1 MAIANIF
8 QKLRAQT
15 PALALT
21 GLLAASVPAFSGN
34 AEAQEPAHKATP
46 PATATLTAHNATE
59 PVFTRA
65 QFPFESAMP
74 DAKKN
79 NRIAFWIVL
88 PEGARITPEHAGVAL
103 VAQMDQLGIPAH
115 SFGRNSPSGSKMT
128 VNVFM
133 PDGSYYENPMTGTT
147 DFDLRSVLA
156 QLKTVAEQYQ
166 KLQSSN
172 QVALYPE
179 LGR

>member
-8 QKLRAQT
+8 QRLRAQT

-21 GLLAASVPAFSGN
+21 GLLAAAVPAFSGN
-34 AEAQEPAHKATP
+34 AEAQEPAHKPVPSSAVRL
-46 PATATLTAHNATE
+46 AAHHASE

-65 QFPFESAMP
+65 QFPFESAKP
-74 DAKKN
+74 DAKQH
-79 NRIAFWIVL
+79 NRVSFWIVL
-88 PEGARITPEHAGVAL
+88 PEGARITPEDAGAAL

-115 SFGRNSPSGSKMT
+115 SFGRNSPSGKGMI
-128 VNVFM
+128 VNIFL
-133 PDGSYYENPMTGTT
+133 PDGGYVNPMTGTT
-147 DFDLRSVLA
+147 DFDLRSVLV

-172 QVALYPE
+172 QVALNPE